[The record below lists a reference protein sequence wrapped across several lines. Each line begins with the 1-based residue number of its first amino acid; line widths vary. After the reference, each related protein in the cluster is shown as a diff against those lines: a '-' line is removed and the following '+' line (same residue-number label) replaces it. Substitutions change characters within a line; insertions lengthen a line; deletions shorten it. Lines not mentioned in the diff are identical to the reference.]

1 MTLTLTIP
9 LTKNSWSSNKKKI
22 TDCVYNFRKATRI
35 PVEKEMESSVTDLVV
50 PAEKQGKYE
59 KAFVEGP
66 TNSQLEPGK
75 YIN

>member
-1 MTLTLTIP
+1 
-9 LTKNSWSSNKKKI
+9 
-22 TDCVYNFRKATRI
+22 
-35 PVEKEMESSVTDLVV
+35 MESSVTDLVV